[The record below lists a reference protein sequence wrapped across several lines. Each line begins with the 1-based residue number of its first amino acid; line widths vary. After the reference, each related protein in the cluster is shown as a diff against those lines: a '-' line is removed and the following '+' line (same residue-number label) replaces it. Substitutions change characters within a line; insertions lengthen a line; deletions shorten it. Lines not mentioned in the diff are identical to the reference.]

1 MGLLQ
6 EIFNAQVYLQELKGF
21 TKAKSDAE
29 IKKHIIEESIY
40 GVDIDEGA
48 VDIARL
54 RFWLSL
60 VVDEPKPQPLP
71 NLSFKIVCANTL
83 IPLGKPKGDLGLT
96 NEIADQIEAI
106 REEYFTANK
115 DAKKHLEMQF
125 RNLQNKLWTTAKE
138 WATAADVE
146 IYKKISEFNPFADKS
161 CSWFDPWWMFGVKD
175 GFDIVI
181 GNPPYVQVKQIE
193 PYFKKI
199 YHDIYEFAIG
209 RFNLFYFFIELSKK
223 LTKNKAITSYIIPDR
238 LLLNTQCIELR
249 SWLLNKQ
256 TILEIVSFDEF
267 VFENAVVDSII
278 LTYKNTIN
286 SATTLIAKN
295 NVNLKNINTKVGI
308 NIPITYFKDSPNN
321 QFDLNYSLSKSEI
334 LNQLLKNTIILGEIS
349 ETRDGIIQSKIPDV
363 LFLTENENEYCEK
376 LLFGKDISKYELNFN
391 NNWVNYQPEEMMKIE
406 IERGGGGLRLR
417 VREIF
422 ESNKILTRQ
431 TADSIIATIDT
442 NNYFYSNTIHG
453 TIIKDDTFEIKF
465 ILSILN
471 SNVLKYYYRQTTSEG
486 GKVFAQVKI
495 EILRQMPIKITE
507 KLKQTSFV
515 ILVDYLL
522 HLYNKENPAILLHTD
537 NTRIASHI
545 DDILN
550 MMVYE
555 LYFEE
560 HMKEVDLDVL
570 QFVTPIIENLQNLP
584 IEQQIKELYEWYQ
597 KPENAVRQRM
607 MLIDTRSP
615 DILAVIHKSM

>member
-1 MGLLQ
+1 
-6 EIFNAQVYLQELKGF
+6 
-21 TKAKSDAE
+21 
-29 IKKHIIEESIY
+29 
-40 GVDIDEGA
+40 
-48 VDIARL
+48 
-54 RFWLSL
+54 
-60 VVDEPKPQPLP
+60 
-71 NLSFKIVCANTL
+71 
-83 IPLGKPKGDLGLT
+83 
-96 NEIADQIEAI
+96 
-106 REEYFTANK
+106 
-115 DAKKHLEMQF
+115 
-125 RNLQNKLWTTAKE
+125 
-138 WATAADVE
+138 
-146 IYKKISEFNPFADKS
+146 
-161 CSWFDPWWMFGVKD
+161 
-175 GFDIVI
+175 
-181 GNPPYVQVKQIE
+181 
-193 PYFKKI
+193 
-199 YHDIYEFAIG
+199 
-209 RFNLFYFFIELSKK
+209 
-223 LTKNKAITSYIIPDR
+223 
-238 LLLNTQCIELR
+238 
-249 SWLLNKQ
+249 
-256 TILEIVSFDEF
+256 
-267 VFENAVVDSII
+267 
-278 LTYKNTIN
+278 
-286 SATTLIAKN
+286 
-295 NVNLKNINTKVGI
+295 
-308 NIPITYFKDSPNN
+308 
-321 QFDLNYSLSKSEI
+321 
-334 LNQLLKNTIILGEIS
+334 
-349 ETRDGIIQSKIPDV
+349 
-363 LFLTENENEYCEK
+363 
-376 LLFGKDISKYELNFN
+376 
-391 NNWVNYQPEEMMKIE
+391 MMKIE

-537 NTRIASHI
+537 NTRIASHLE
-545 DDILN
+545 DILN

-570 QFVTPIIENLQNLP
+570 QFVTPILESLQNLP

-597 KPENAVRQRM
+597 KPENAVRQRI

>member
-106 REEYFTANK
+106 REKYFTANK

-295 NVNLKNINTKVGI
+295 NVNLKNIN
-308 NIPITYFKDSPNN
+308 
-321 QFDLNYSLSKSEI
+321 SKSRF
-334 LNQLLKNTIILGEIS
+334 S
-349 ETRDGIIQSKIPDV
+349 
-363 LFLTENENEYCEK
+363 
-376 LLFGKDISKYELNFN
+376 
-391 NNWVNYQPEEMMKIE
+391 
-406 IERGGGGLRLR
+406 
-417 VREIF
+417 
-422 ESNKILTRQ
+422 
-431 TADSIIATIDT
+431 
-442 NNYFYSNTIHG
+442 
-453 TIIKDDTFEIKF
+453 
-465 ILSILN
+465 
-471 SNVLKYYYRQTTSEG
+471 
-486 GKVFAQVKI
+486 
-495 EILRQMPIKITE
+495 
-507 KLKQTSFV
+507 
-515 ILVDYLL
+515 YLL
-522 HLYNKENPAILLHTD
+522 ILK
-537 NTRIASHI
+537 I
-545 DDILN
+545 
-550 MMVYE
+550 
-555 LYFEE
+555 
-560 HMKEVDLDVL
+560 
-570 QFVTPIIENLQNLP
+570 
-584 IEQQIKELYEWYQ
+584 
-597 KPENAVRQRM
+597 
-607 MLIDTRSP
+607 
-615 DILAVIHKSM
+615 